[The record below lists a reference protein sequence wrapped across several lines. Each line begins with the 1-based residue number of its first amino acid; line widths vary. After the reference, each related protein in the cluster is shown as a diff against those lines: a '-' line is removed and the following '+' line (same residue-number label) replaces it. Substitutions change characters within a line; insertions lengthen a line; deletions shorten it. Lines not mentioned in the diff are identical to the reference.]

1 MLAAK
6 DLRLAQETVHDLRAQ
21 GQEERARALEAV
33 LAAAMSAE
41 AGRSSESLSPYLT
54 TGQAARA
61 LGVSLQ
67 TIKNW
72 VAAGRLDGVRLGGR
86 VLIPREALLGYLDDL
101 RKGQSEAQQQSPT
114 DPRAAAVRRDFVLRG
129 LPADQLARLE
139 ALHATL
145 EAGQCLSR
153 AERAELVALE
163 RALTEAA
170 GRRLEVWGQRSGARE
185 R

>member
-33 LAAAMSAE
+33 LAAAVSAQ
-41 AGRSSESLSPYLT
+41 AGRSPESPSPYLT

-72 VAAGRLDGVRLGGR
+72 VAAGRLAGVRLGGR
-86 VLIPREALLGYLDDL
+86 VLVPREALRQYLDEL
-101 RKGQSEAQQQSPT
+101 RKARPEVQETSAADRQ
-114 DPRAAAVRRDFVLRG
+114 AAAARRAFVLGG
-129 LPADQLARLE
+129 LPAAQLARLE
-139 ALHATL
+139 ALHTML
-145 EAGQCLSR
+145 EVGQRLSR
-153 AERAELVALE
+153 TERAELVALE

-170 GRRLEVWGQRSGARE
+170 GQRLEDWGQRSGARE

>member
-21 GQEERARALEAV
+21 GQEECAQALEAV
-33 LAAAMSAE
+33 LAAALSAH
-41 AGRSSESLSPYLT
+41 AGRSAKSAAPYLT

-67 TIKNW
+67 AIKNW
-72 VAAGRLDGVRLGGR
+72 VAAGRLEGVRLGGR
-86 VLIPREALLGYLDDL
+86 VLVPREALLQYLDDL
-101 RKGQSEAQQQSPT
+101 RKGQPEAQQQSPT
-114 DPRAAAVRRDFVLRG
+114 DRRAAAARRAFVLSG

-139 ALHATL
+139 ALHTTM
-145 EAGQCLSR
+145 EAGQRLSR
-153 AERAELVALE
+153 TERAELVALE

-170 GRRLEVWGQRSGARE
+170 GQRLEDWGQRSGARE

>member
-1 MLAAK
+1 MAGAGGDVLAAK

-33 LAAAMSAE
+33 LAAAMSAQ
-41 AGRSSESLSPYLT
+41 AGQSAESPAPYLT

-72 VAAGRLDGVRLGGR
+72 VAAERLEGVRLGGR
-86 VLIPREALLGYLDDL
+86 VLVPREALLQYLDEL
-101 RKGQSEAQQQSPT
+101 RKGRPEAPQPSPA
-114 DPRAAAVRRDFVLRG
+114 DRRAASARRAFVLGG

-139 ALHATL
+139 ALHTTL
-145 EAGQCLSR
+145 EAGQRLSR
-153 AERAELVALE
+153 TERAELVALE
-163 RALTEAA
+163 RALT
-170 GRRLEVWGQRSGARE
+170 
-185 R
+185 